1 MANHILD
8 IIKIYRY
15 YTYILW
21 KGKGMTNSQIEVL
34 VQRNKELKEA
44 LEKADCMFQQIEDN
58 VKKIPYYQEDS
69 DYFSRLDN
77 IWKCIS
83 QAINQ
88 DKWRIK

>member
-1 MANHILD
+1 MTEETKANRNLD
-8 IIKIYRY
+8 EA
-15 YTYILW
+15 LLNA
-21 KGKGMTNSQIEVL
+21 NSQIEVL

-58 VKKIPYYQEDS
+58 VKKIPYYQEES